1 MPAPP
6 ADDASSCRGAPTRT
20 LSQPPLQTGWH
31 ALDDHGPDALHSP
44 PPEHLSPPEAW
55 RLRDGG
61 VRRAHDAQR
70 HVDEVYLALTW
81 RSFPRCN
88 FCTHLGR
95 TRARSHCWPR
105 HDLSPVIS
113 RDDNRSKNPV
123 TPITRSMPSPN
134 FRSGGG

>member
-1 MPAPP
+1 MALHGDAVAGVDLTVDARNRTKMWAGRRMPAPP
-6 ADDASSCRGAPTRT
+6 ADDASSCRGAPPRT
-20 LSQPPLQTGWH
+20 LSRPPLQNGWH
-31 ALDDHGPDALHSP
+31 APDDLGPDALHSP

-88 FCTHLGR
+88 FCTHRGR
-95 TRARSHCWPR
+95 PRARSHCWPR
-105 HDLSPVIS
+105 HDLSPVI
-113 RDDNRSKNPV
+113 
-123 TPITRSMPSPN
+123 
-134 FRSGGG
+134 